1 MKPSS
6 LISAFSAA
14 VPVLFLAAGTAHP
27 HGDHLVQSPSIIDPL
42 ITHHAVLED
51 ELKLNLFGSRYAA
64 GNLTGGAAS
73 LELAYAFSD
82 LVGIEAFV
90 PFGITDTAGTLRAGL
105 GDIEV
110 QVPKISFVRE
120 YGFVMTA
127 YAALVFPTGSA
138 GSGLHEGEWVVAPHL
153 LTDLA
158 LGPIGLQMNGAV
170 EVTTGGEVVAELR
183 LSTAYTMVLGAANDV
198 LLSPL
203 VELETE
209 IAVSRSEPVGIALVP
224 GVKLAVGGWHVG
236 FGIAVPLGRER
247 EADFEVMLQVG
258 YHVIWNRLFAE
269 GSAPSAD

>member
-1 MKPSS
+1 MKATSFV
-6 LISAFSAA
+6 SAASAA
-14 VPVLFLAAGTAHP
+14 VPVLVLAAGTAHA
-27 HGDHLVQSPSIIDPL
+27 HGDHLLQSLSIIDPL

-64 GNLTGGAAS
+64 GGLTAGAAS
-73 LELAYAFSD
+73 IELAYAFSD
-82 LVGIEAFV
+82 LLGVEVFV
-90 PFGITDTAGTLRAGL
+90 PFGITDTLGKVRGGI

-138 GSGLHEGEWVVAPHL
+138 GSGLSEGEWVVAPHL

-170 EVTTGGEVVAELR
+170 EFSTGGEVVAELR
-183 LSTAYTMVLGAANDV
+183 MSTAYTVVFDAAKDV

-203 VELETE
+203 VELEAE
-209 IAVSRSEPVGIALVP
+209 IALSGTEPVGIALVP
-224 GVKLAVGGWHVG
+224 GVKLGVGGWHVG
-236 FGIAVPLGRER
+236 LGIAVPLGRER

-258 YHVIWNRLFAE
+258 YHVFWNRLFAD
-269 GSAPSAD
+269 GSAPTGH

>member
-1 MKPSS
+1 MKSVS
-6 LISAFSAA
+6 FA
-14 VPVLFLAAGTAHP
+14 VPILVLVGGTAHP
-27 HGDHLVQSPSIIDPL
+27 HGDHASQSPSIIDPL

-51 ELKLNLFGSRYAA
+51 ELKLNLFASRYAA
-64 GNLTGGAAS
+64 GSLTAGAAS

-82 LVGIEAFV
+82 LFGIEAFV
-90 PFGITDTAGTLRAGL
+90 PFGITDTFGTVRGGL

-138 GSGLHEGEWVVAPHL
+138 GSGLGEGEWVVAPHL

-158 LGPIGLQMNGAV
+158 LGPIGLQLNGAV
-170 EVTTGGEVVAELR
+170 ELATDGEVVAELR
-183 LSTAYTMVLGAANDV
+183 VSTAYTVVLDAANDV

-203 VELETE
+203 VELEAE
-209 IAVSRSEPVGIALVP
+209 IALSGTEPAGIALVP
-224 GVKLAVGGWHVG
+224 GVKLGIGGWHVG
-236 FGIAVPLGRER
+236 LGIAVPLGREP

-258 YHVIWNRLFAE
+258 YHVIWNRLFAD
-269 GSAPSAD
+269 GSADR